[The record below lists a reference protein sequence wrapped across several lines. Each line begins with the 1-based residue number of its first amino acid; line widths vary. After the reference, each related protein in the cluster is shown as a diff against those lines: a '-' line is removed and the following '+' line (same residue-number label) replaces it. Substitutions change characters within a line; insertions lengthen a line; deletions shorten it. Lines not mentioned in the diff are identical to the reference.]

1 MSIFGSLGGMLG
13 NLFEQY
19 GGPQVVL
26 TQVLNQMGGVQ
37 GVLQKLQQAGLGGQ
51 VSSWLG
57 NGPNEPVSPEAIG
70 NAIGH
75 SKIGDMAT
83 KLGIPPDQLSQMIAH
98 ALPGLIDRISPNGTV
113 QPHMLQPGGT
123 AASPLD
129 PRS

>member
-1 MSIFGSLGGMLG
+1 MSIFGGLGGMLG
-13 NLFEQY
+13 HLFDQY

-57 NGPNEPVSPEAIG
+57 NGSNEPVSPEAIG
-70 NAIGH
+70 NAIGR

-83 KLGIPPDQLSQMIAH
+83 KLGIPPDQLSQMIAQ

-113 QPHMLQPGGT
+113 QPHMLPPAT

-129 PRS
+129 PQS